1 MLSNLK
7 NVIPDSKMKPLS
19 TLAAI
24 FAATA
29 AMSHNV
35 LLIAAATKEA
45 ETITIGSTVFEID
58 LGGGVT
64 AGRVAVVL
72 TSNAVAASGTLTLAE
87 NAVATNTVTIGSTV
101 YTFVAAADAAGEV
114 TIGADASE
122 TIDNLVAAIA
132 GDDFNDAHPLV
143 TAAAG
148 AGDTMVVTAKIR
160 GTGGNLI
167 ASTDTLAGSSA
178 FGAATLAN
186 GADPSAANSIT
197 GIVAAINANMATVK
211 AFAVTGGLMIVD
223 SGGRGTI
230 ATTETLSGSG
240 NAWQAAT
247 TYGLDA
253 GGAIPNIAGIVQ
265 RAVNA
270 GEASGK
276 VMIFPFA
283 ETPVAYSLQVR
294 ASTGALKTWDGTSA
308 IVGNAIVIY
317 SGGSADLEENDVV
330 AVTFAV

>member
-1 MLSNLK
+1 
-7 NVIPDSKMKPLS
+7 MKPLS

-29 AMSHNV
+29 ALSHNV
-35 LLIAAATKEA
+35 LLIAAATKET
-45 ETITIGSTVFEID
+45 ETITIGSTVLEID

-64 AGRVAVVL
+64 AGRVAVNL
-72 TSNAVAASGTLTLAE
+72 TANAVAASGTLTL
-87 NAVATNTVTIGSTV
+87 VANPTANDTVTIGAKT
-101 YTFVAAADAAGEV
+101 YTFKASVTTTANEV
-114 TIGADASE
+114 KIGATASDSL
-122 TIDNLVAAIA
+122 DNLIAAITGGTGSGTLYGSA
-132 GDDFNDAHPLV
+132 TVASTEV

-148 AGDTMVVTAKIR
+148 AGDTMTVTALVR
-160 GTGGNLI
+160 GTGGNTI
-167 ASTDTLAGSSA
+167 ATTETLTNAGNV
-178 FGAATLAN
+178 FGAATLAS

-211 AFAVTGGLMIVD
+211 AVAVTGGLMIVD
-223 SGGRGTI
+223 SAGRGTI
-230 ATTETLSGSG
+230 ATTETLTGSG

-253 GGAIPNIAGIVQ
+253 GGTIPNVAGIVQ

-283 ETPVAYSLQVR
+283 STPVAYSLQVR